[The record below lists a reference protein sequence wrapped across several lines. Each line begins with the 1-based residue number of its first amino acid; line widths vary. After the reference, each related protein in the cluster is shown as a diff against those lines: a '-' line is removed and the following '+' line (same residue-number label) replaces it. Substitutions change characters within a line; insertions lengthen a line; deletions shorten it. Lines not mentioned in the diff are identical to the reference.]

1 MTNNGAHANA
11 GSHPLH
17 DSGVIADVTAE
28 YDRAKAKHGENTLD
42 GAASNDLLRLAALV
56 EETGEVAELLTYDK
70 SQHAHGAGDYN
81 ALLKKELIQVCNV
94 AATWASILQ

>member
-1 MTNNGAHANA
+1 MTDNGTHAGA

-42 GAASNDLLRLAALV
+42 GPRSNDLLRLAALV
-56 EETGEVAELLTYDK
+56 EEVGEVAHELTYD
-70 SQHAHGAGDYN
+70 QEGNPEERAARLR
-81 ALLKKELIQVCNV
+81 AELIDVANV
-94 AATWASILQ
+94 AVTWASIL